1 METTFYDLP
10 FTLAPGRVF
19 SPRPA
24 TERLVHAALE
34 RVDGGP
40 KRVADVGTGSGALA
54 LAIAA
59 GCPDAVVW
67 ATDVDPHAVALAREN
82 VRRLGL
88 SGRVFVR
95 RGDLLDPVPGPLDLI
110 VANLPYL
117 PAREAALH
125 LDLEGEPFAA
135 VFAAGDGLGHYR
147 RLLEAAEE
155 KLTPG
160 GALLLQLRG
169 EVVAASR
176 EELAG
181 LRAAFSADV
190 GHEAEADAAD
200 AGAVALVA

>member
-1 METTFYDLP
+1 VAFDSLCLET
-10 FTLAPGRVF
+10 APGLVMT
-19 SPRPA
+19 PRR
-24 TERLVHAALE
+24 TSERLVAAARA
-34 RVDGGP
+34 RVSGAA
-40 KRVADVGTGSGALA
+40 RVADVGTGSGALA
-54 LAIAA
+54 LSIAA

-82 VRRLGL
+82 VHRLGL

-125 LDLEGEPFAA
+125 PDLGGEPFAA

-169 EVVAASR
+169 DVVAASR
-176 EELAG
+176 EELAR

-190 GHEAEADAAD
+190 GHEAEADAAG

>member
-1 METTFYDLP
+1 VAFDSLCLET
-10 FTLAPGRVF
+10 APGLVMT
-19 SPRPA
+19 PRR
-24 TERLVHAALE
+24 TSERLVAAARA
-34 RVDGGP
+34 RVSGAA
-40 KRVADVGTGSGALA
+40 RVADVGTGSGALA
-54 LAIAA
+54 LSIAA

-125 LDLEGEPFAA
+125 PDLGREPFAA

-181 LRAAFSADV
+181 LRAAFSAD
-190 GHEAEADAAD
+190 GGDEADADAAG